1 MLISCLGVNM
11 SESQIIFRL
20 EDRLLKRFDQNLKK
34 IGFKS
39 RNEWFRTKVREFL
52 EEMERR
58 ETLRSMNKFAVKD
71 MTEEDV
77 VKMIDEWRKKN
88 RGN

>member
-1 MLISCLGVNM
+1 M

-20 EDRLLKRFDQNLKK
+20 EDRLLKRFDHNLKK

-77 VKMIDEWRKKN
+77 IKMIEEWRKKN

>member
-1 MLISCLGVNM
+1 M

-20 EDRLLKRFDQNLKK
+20 EDRLLKRFDQNLKRN
-34 IGFKS
+34 GFKS
-39 RNEWFRTKVREFL
+39 RNEWFRIKVREFL

-58 ETLRSMNKFAVKD
+58 ETLRAMNKFAVNN
-71 MTEEDV
+71 MTEKDV

>member
-1 MLISCLGVNM
+1 M

-20 EDRLLKRFDQNLKK
+20 EDRLLKRFDQNLKR

-52 EEMERR
+52 EEMEQR
-58 ETLRSMNKFAVKD
+58 ETQKIMNKFAVKD
-71 MTEEDV
+71 MNEEDV
-77 VKMIDEWRKKN
+77 VNMINDWRKKN

>member
-1 MLISCLGVNM
+1 MISILDVNM

-20 EDRLLKRFDQNLKK
+20 EGRLLKRFDQNLKRF
-34 IGFKS
+34 GFKS

-52 EEMERR
+52 EEMEKR

-71 MTEEDV
+71 MTEEDII
-77 VKMIDEWRKKN
+77 KMIDDWRAKQK
-88 RGN
+88 

>member
-1 MLISCLGVNM
+1 M

-20 EDRLLKRFDQNLKK
+20 EDRLLKKFDQNLKK

-39 RNEWFRTKVREFL
+39 RNEWFRIKVREFL
-52 EEMERR
+52 EDIERR
-58 ETLRSMNKFAVKD
+58 ETLRAMNKFAIKD

-77 VKMIDEWRKKN
+77 VKMIDDWRKKN

>member
-1 MLISCLGVNM
+1 M

-58 ETLRSMNKFAVKD
+58 DTLRSMNKFAIKD

-77 VKMIDEWRKKN
+77 VKMIEEWRKKN

>member
-1 MLISCLGVNM
+1 M

-34 IGFKS
+34 NGFKS

-58 ETLRSMNKFAVKD
+58 ETMKALNKFAIENLSED
-71 MTEEDV
+71 DV
-77 VKMIDEWRKKN
+77 VKMIEDWRKKN

>member
-1 MLISCLGVNM
+1 M

-20 EDRLLKRFDQNLKK
+20 EDRLLKRFDQNLKR

-52 EEMERR
+52 EDIERR
-58 ETLRSMNKFAVKD
+58 ETLRAMNKFAIKD

-77 VKMIDEWRKKN
+77 VKMIEDWRKKN

>member
-1 MLISCLGVNM
+1 M

-20 EDRLLKRFDQNLKK
+20 EDRLLKKFDQNLKK

-39 RNEWFRTKVREFL
+39 RNEWFRIKVREFL
-52 EEMERR
+52 EDAERR
-58 ETLRSMNKFAVKD
+58 ETLRAINKFAIKD

-77 VKMIDEWRKKN
+77 VKMIDDWRKKN

>member
-1 MLISCLGVNM
+1 M
-11 SESQIIFRL
+11 SETQIIFRL
-20 EDRLLKRFDQNLKK
+20 EDKLLKRFDQDLKR

-58 ETLRSMNKFAVKD
+58 ETLRSLNKFAIQD
-71 MTEEDV
+71 MTDEDIV
-77 VKMIDEWRKKN
+77 QMVDSWRKKD

>member
-1 MLISCLGVNM
+1 M

-20 EDRLLKRFDQNLKK
+20 EYRLLKRFDQNLKK
-34 IGFKS
+34 FGFKS

-58 ETLRSMNKFAVKD
+58 ETLRTMNKFTIKD
-71 MTEEDV
+71 MTEDDV
-77 VKMIDEWRKKN
+77 IKMIDDWRKKN

>member
-1 MLISCLGVNM
+1 M

-20 EDRLLKRFDQNLKK
+20 EDRLLKKFDQNLKK

-39 RNEWFRTKVREFL
+39 RNEWFRTKVREFM

-58 ETLRSMNKFAVKD
+58 ETLRAMNKFAVKD

-77 VKMIDEWRKKN
+77 VKMIDDWRKKN

>member
-1 MLISCLGVNM
+1 M

-20 EDRLLKRFDQNLKK
+20 EDTLLKRFDQNLKK

-52 EEMERR
+52 EEMDRR
-58 ETLRSMNKFAVKD
+58 ETIRSLNKFATKD

-77 VKMIDEWRKKN
+77 VKMIEDWRNKN

>member
-1 MLISCLGVNM
+1 M

-58 ETLRSMNKFAVKD
+58 DTLRSMNKFAVKD

-77 VKMIDEWRKKN
+77 VEMIEEWRKKN

>member
-1 MLISCLGVNM
+1 M
-11 SESQIIFRL
+11 SETQIIFRL
-20 EDRLLKRFDQNLKK
+20 EDKLLKRFDQNLKR

-58 ETLRSMNKFAVKD
+58 KTLKALNKFALKD

-77 VKMIDEWRKKN
+77 VKMVDSWRKKN

>member
-1 MLISCLGVNM
+1 M

-20 EDRLLKRFDQNLKK
+20 EDRLLKRFDKNLKK
-34 IGFKS
+34 IGFKN

-58 ETLRSMNKFAVKD
+58 ETLRTMNKFAVKD
-71 MTEEDV
+71 MNEEDV
-77 VKMIDEWRKKN
+77 VKMIDDWRKKN

>member
-1 MLISCLGVNM
+1 M

-77 VKMIDEWRKKN
+77 VKIIENWRKKN
-88 RGN
+88 RGK

>member
-1 MLISCLGVNM
+1 M

-52 EEMERR
+52 EEVERR
-58 ETLRSMNKFAVKD
+58 ETLRVMNKFAVKD

>member
-1 MLISCLGVNM
+1 M
-11 SESQIIFRL
+11 SEIQIIFRL
-20 EDRLLKRFDQNLKK
+20 EDKLLKRFDQNLKR

-58 ETLRSMNKFAVKD
+58 ETLKALNKFAVKD

-77 VKMIDEWRKKN
+77 VKMVDSWRKKN